1 MFKRHITAIKQ
12 QTKLKWWLWLAYS
25 LRIDATEK
33 KGKRRKKTIYIKEE
47 DDMIYRDDDKSEQMN
62 EKSFLRF
69 IHLGLELIKDEIS
82 SKDIIISN
90 NIIIN

>member
-1 MFKRHITAIKQ
+1 MVAVAGLFVEDRRYRKER
-12 QTKLKWWLWLAYS
+12 
-25 LRIDATEK
+25 EK
-33 KGKRRKKTIYIKEE
+33 KEE